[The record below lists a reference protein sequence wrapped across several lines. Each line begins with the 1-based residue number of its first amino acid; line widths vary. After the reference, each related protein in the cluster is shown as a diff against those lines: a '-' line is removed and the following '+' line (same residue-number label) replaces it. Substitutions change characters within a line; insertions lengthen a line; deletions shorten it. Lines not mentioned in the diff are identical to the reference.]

1 MKFDTTL
8 KELLLSNPTRLVE
21 QLSGEKVEAWLNVEQ
36 PSVKMRRIDLVARLK
51 SGRILHLEIQLE
63 DDPEM
68 PWRMLEYY
76 AYLRRTYGQEP
87 WQIVL
92 YIGKKKPRRKAYIR
106 EQRLRFSYNVIY
118 LRELDGRP
126 LLDSDS
132 IADNLLAI
140 LCDID
145 DVITASRRIIE
156 KLLAL
161 PEKQAIDEALKL
173 IILSKLRGA
182 EKIVTEEVN
191 KRMKITREYLIDI
204 PLIGDLMLSGEEQAE
219 TRGEKKGEKKEAQ
232 KMLTKMLE
240 ARYGA
245 LPAWAKKQLAA
256 ADLRKLEHWSL
267 QLLT

>member
-1 MKFDTTL
+1 MQFDTTL

-21 QLSGEKVEAWLNVEQ
+21 QLTGEKVVSWLNVEQ

-51 SGRILHLEIQLE
+51 SGRILHLEIQVG

-68 PWRMLEYY
+68 PWRMLEYSLH
-76 AYLRRTYGQEP
+76 LRRTYGQEP

-92 YIGKKKPRRKAYIR
+92 YVGKKKPRRTAAIR
-106 EQRLRFSYNVIY
+106 EQRLRFSYDVIY
-118 LRELDGRP
+118 IRELDGRP

-132 IADNLLAI
+132 VADNLSAI

-173 IILSKLRGA
+173 IILSTLRGA
-182 EKIVTEEVN
+182 EKIVFKEV
-191 KRMKITREYLIDI
+191 K
-204 PLIGDLMLSGEEQAE
+204 
-219 TRGEKKGEKKEAQ
+219 
-232 KMLTKMLE
+232 
-240 ARYGA
+240 
-245 LPAWAKKQLAA
+245 
-256 ADLRKLEHWSL
+256 
-267 QLLT
+267 